1 MSLDRNTILADT
13 AQILEVDVAEI
24 DPSVSLV
31 DQGLDSVR
39 LMALVERW
47 RDSGADVDFVSLASE
62 PDLEQWFA
70 LLGPR

>member
-1 MSLDRNTILADT
+1 MSLDRDTILADT

-62 PDLEQWFA
+62 PDLEQWIT
-70 LLGPR
+70 LLEPR

>member
-1 MSLDRNTILADT
+1 MSLDRDTILADT
-13 AQILEVDVAEI
+13 AQILEVHVAEI

-62 PDLEQWFA
+62 PDLEQWFT
-70 LLGPR
+70 LLEPR

>member
-1 MSLDRNTILADT
+1 MPLDRDTILADT

-24 DPSVSLV
+24 DTSVSLV

-62 PDLEQWFA
+62 PDLEQWIT
-70 LLGPR
+70 LLEPR